1 MKDRRG
7 LPSDEYWRERAEDR
21 LTEAEKLSVP
31 YLEDIHAVYDDA
43 KLKIVEDIK
52 NLYKNC
58 YKDDEG
64 FDQEKLRVIIPN
76 GDLERFHREMK
87 KAGLSEY
94 LPDNYKARMTRLEY
108 LYADC
113 WAESKKASLKHQ
125 QIETKAHRETI
136 KNAYYKTIYDT
147 GIGLKVNP
155 AFSKLDNRAVNQVL
169 NTKFLGGNY
178 SERIWNNTD
187 KLANTLKEVI
197 GSAIARGES
206 YSKTARGIRERF
218 GVTQYEA
225 TRLVQTETCYF
236 QNQAEIEAL
245 KTMGIEKY
253 KFIATLD
260 SRTSDICRG
269 HDKKVYNVEDAKAG
283 ENLPP
288 LHPNPYQK
296 GTKIWTQNGWISV
309 EDLKEGDLCWT
320 IADEGDEP
328 HLSPVVRTYHYNEPL
343 IEFKNRSLTLRVSP
357 THNLWAKYRRKDNS
371 GYRFVEAQKIGNDNI
386 LYRGIGNKN
395 IKTAS
400 DELLAFIAFYAG
412 DGTIHGNYVVI
423 CSTEHHDKILP
434 QLSKLGKTTV
444 LSDGRIGLSGG
455 KMADLAR
462 EIGTHSTTKRLPRW
476 IMGLSRD
483 SLRKFLDYYAL
494 CDGHIKKGKK
504 WKNSQFSDEIVLF
517 TTSEELR
524 DDLIEVAL
532 RAGFKPSLKMQK
544 PRVSVKKDGTVI
556 KANHPCFTISLGH
569 HLHTFTGNLT
579 RTMLPKQDCY
589 CVELADTHTLLVM
602 TEGKIVWCGNCRS
615 TVSAYLGEEYESA
628 IRVARNEDGENEYVD
643 NVSYDKWLKRI
654 ENGTLRR
661 EPVAVKPDI
670 TSSVIDTGDASAILS
685 NTTTKTTEQKGYIG
699 GRKHLIPVIKQ
710 MEEYDGITRK
720 ISQIYKK
727 DEIKEVFLG
736 YPTKKTAALFNV
748 SKKTKIFFIKKYALH
763 MDNSGHFTGKGYG
776 PHGHSDKKPLSMKEL
791 STAISIIKT
800 AKKDEVIKGD
810 VVRKAQR
817 YFIVRKT
824 TSLQLINVEVAINN
838 NGRMNIVSIYN
849 TTNKYVDKLRQK
861 YEQ

>member
-113 WAESKKASLKHQ
+113 WIESKKASLKHQ

-147 GIGLKVNP
+147 GVGLKINP
-155 AFSKLDNRAVNQVL
+155 AFSRLDNRAVNQVL

-178 SERIWNNTD
+178 SERIWKNTD

-260 SRTSDICRG
+260 SRTSDICRE
-269 HDKKVYNVEDAKAG
+269 HDKKVYNIEDAKAG

-288 LHPNPYQK
+288 LHP
-296 GTKIWTQNGWISV
+296 
-309 EDLKEGDLCWT
+309 
-320 IADEGDEP
+320 
-328 HLSPVVRTYHYNEPL
+328 
-343 IEFKNRSLTLRVSP
+343 
-357 THNLWAKYRRKDNS
+357 
-371 GYRFVEAQKIGNDNI
+371 
-386 LYRGIGNKN
+386 
-395 IKTAS
+395 
-400 DELLAFIAFYAG
+400 
-412 DGTIHGNYVVI
+412 
-423 CSTEHHDKILP
+423 
-434 QLSKLGKTTV
+434 
-444 LSDGRIGLSGG
+444 
-455 KMADLAR
+455 
-462 EIGTHSTTKRLPRW
+462 
-476 IMGLSRD
+476 
-483 SLRKFLDYYAL
+483 
-494 CDGHIKKGKK
+494 
-504 WKNSQFSDEIVLF
+504 
-517 TTSEELR
+517 
-524 DDLIEVAL
+524 
-532 RAGFKPSLKMQK
+532 
-544 PRVSVKKDGTVI
+544 
-556 KANHPCFTISLGH
+556 
-569 HLHTFTGNLT
+569 
-579 RTMLPKQDCY
+579 
-589 CVELADTHTLLVM
+589 
-602 TEGKIVWCGNCRS
+602 NCRS

-628 IRVARNEDGENEYVD
+628 IRIARNEDGENEYVD
-643 NVSYDKWLKRI
+643 NVPYNEWLKRI
-654 ENGTLRR
+654 ENETLGR
-661 EPVAVKPDI
+661 EPIVVKPNTTNNISND
-670 TSSVIDTGDASAILS
+670 SVISPS
-685 NTTTKTTEQKGYIG
+685 VTTKTTSQKDYIG
-699 GRKHLIPVIKQ
+699 GRKHLLPLIEKMEDYNEITKNFANVLSGSSKEETLGVIS
-710 MEEYDGITRK
+710 GR
-720 ISQIYKK
+720 
-727 DEIKEVFLG
+727 
-736 YPTKKTAALFNV
+736 AAKALKVKPN
-748 SKKTKIFFIKKYALH
+748 TKIVLLKSYLLH

-776 PHGHSDKKPLSMKEL
+776 KNGHDDTRPLRIHEISSIL
-791 STAISIIKT
+791 RLIQTASRE
-800 AKKDEVIKGD
+800 DVINLTP
-810 VVRKAQR
+810 VRGNKR
-817 YFIVRKT
+817 YAIVRQSSRYHYIGVEFEKT
-824 TSLQLINVEVAINN
+824 NNRINLVTA
-838 NGRMNIVSIYN
+838 YN
-849 TTNKYVDKLRQK
+849 LSRKKFLSYKRQM
-861 YEQ
+861 YR

>member
-1 MKDRRG
+1 MKNRRG

-21 LTEAEKLSVP
+21 LDEAEKLSVP

-43 KLKIVEDIK
+43 RLKIVEDIK
-52 NLYKNC
+52 NLYKNY
-58 YKDDEG
+58 YKDDGG

-94 LPDNYKARMTRLEY
+94 LPENYKARMMRLEY

-147 GIGLKVNP
+147 GVGLKINP

-178 SERIWNNTD
+178 SERIWKNTD
-187 KLANTLKEVI
+187 KLADTLKEVI

-206 YSKTARGIRERF
+206 YSKTAREIRERF

-260 SRTSDICRG
+260 SRTSDICRE
-269 HDKKVYNVEDAKAG
+269 HDKKVYNIEDAKAG
-283 ENLPP
+283 KNLPP
-288 LHPNPYQK
+288 LHP
-296 GTKIWTQNGWISV
+296 
-309 EDLKEGDLCWT
+309 
-320 IADEGDEP
+320 
-328 HLSPVVRTYHYNEPL
+328 
-343 IEFKNRSLTLRVSP
+343 
-357 THNLWAKYRRKDNS
+357 
-371 GYRFVEAQKIGNDNI
+371 
-386 LYRGIGNKN
+386 
-395 IKTAS
+395 
-400 DELLAFIAFYAG
+400 
-412 DGTIHGNYVVI
+412 
-423 CSTEHHDKILP
+423 
-434 QLSKLGKTTV
+434 
-444 LSDGRIGLSGG
+444 
-455 KMADLAR
+455 
-462 EIGTHSTTKRLPRW
+462 
-476 IMGLSRD
+476 
-483 SLRKFLDYYAL
+483 
-494 CDGHIKKGKK
+494 
-504 WKNSQFSDEIVLF
+504 
-517 TTSEELR
+517 
-524 DDLIEVAL
+524 
-532 RAGFKPSLKMQK
+532 
-544 PRVSVKKDGTVI
+544 
-556 KANHPCFTISLGH
+556 
-569 HLHTFTGNLT
+569 
-579 RTMLPKQDCY
+579 
-589 CVELADTHTLLVM
+589 
-602 TEGKIVWCGNCRS
+602 NCRS

-628 IRVARNEDGENEYVD
+628 IRVARNENGENEYVENID
-643 NVSYDKWLKRI
+643 YSEWLKHI
-654 ENGTLRR
+654 ENGTLKR
-661 EPVAVKPDI
+661 EPVIVKPDAV
-670 TSSVIDTGDASAILS
+670 SSIVNAGSASVTLS
-685 NTTTKTTEQKGYIG
+685 NTVTKTTEQKGYIG
-699 GRKHLIPVIKQ
+699 DRKHLIPIIKK
-710 MEEYDGITRK
+710 MEEYDGVTQK

-736 YPTKKTAALFNV
+736 YPTKKSAILFNV

-776 PHGHSDKKPLSMKEL
+776 PNGHNDKRPLSMEEL

-810 VVRKAQR
+810 IVRKAQR

-849 TTNKYVDKLRQK
+849 TTKKYVDKLRRK